1 MGCRVFTGQ
10 KVFREKFI
18 KVREFYFVS
27 ININIDIWKENQIK
41 LKYNIA
47 GISKIISQQRNK
59 FVEK

>member
-1 MGCRVFTGQ
+1 MGYRVFTGQ
-10 KVFREKFI
+10 KIFREKFI

-27 ININIDIWKENQIK
+27 INIDIWKENQIK